1 MDKGEKEGCPG
12 PTLGYTDENL
22 SEVVSVFDSEEFLQ
36 LVVNDI
42 SAMSDPLTAFVFPTL
57 HITHNHTMIPTV

>member
-12 PTLGYTDENL
+12 PTLGYTDKNL
-22 SEVVSVFDSEEFLQ
+22 REVISIFDSEEFLQ

-42 SAMSDPLTAFVFPTL
+42 STMSDPLTAFVFPTL
-57 HITHNHTMIPTV
+57 HITRNHTMTSTV